1 MYITITKISMTSTS
15 NTSKNERL
23 QLRLTTQQK
32 EIIARAAQTKQT
44 SMSNF
49 ILEESYQAALE
60 ILSSQTLFSLTDE
73 QWENFCQALEAPPKP
88 IPALK
93 KLLTEKSVFE
103 DE

>member
-1 MYITITKISMTSTS
+1 MTSTS